1 MSVAAKDPSVAKVP
15 PASMKAK
22 ELLWELFTSD
32 KESKSYSKL
41 LDYMKGEDSVVEVDV
56 PGCDP
61 DLRHLK
67 STDLA
72 RLLTLSILEWF
83 SWLHSAGWSLNGEI
97 SSDDI
102 FLAPLG
108 HAKMKKGKM
117 KLLKRC
123 KVKRRAKDMNAV
135 ANVIQGG
142 IFRSGDIP
150 YDIQHLL
157 WLLRHFRSYYANLLL
172 NHSSLLNE
180 SANLFL
186 IRTIPQRL
194 RQLSK
199 LDPAKYRR
207 IISKVPYCKMDQDHW
222 KLRCQQ
228 NQYLM
233 KILEPESPLSVQA
246 QPTLAPPNGTQ
257 PPVALQIS
265 SIGPDYDNNT
275 SGLLK
280 FLWDCYWNIIDYSV
294 GEVQEKKVV
303 FPQLHQMFSVAF
315 PQVICRCQKAML
327 MENELSHC
335 MPNGPSFRDILK

>member
-1 MSVAAKDPSVAKVP
+1 PSHRSGEVRSEGAEAESGSQQTRRRSSDCFPHRFSIGLVSKSANHLSSTKQFCPFSLFDSHTFLGVLSSPPAPGLPGSTRRGASSGFAFVPSPGPLLRSASSVAAKDPSLAKVP
-15 PASMKAK
+15 LATMKAK

-41 LDYMKGEDSVVEVDV
+41 VDYMKGEDSVTEVDV

-61 DLRHLK
+61 NQRHLK

-72 RLLTLSILEWF
+72 KLLALRILQWF
-83 SWLHSAGWSLNGEI
+83 SWLHSAGWSFNGEI

-102 FLAPLG
+102 FLTPLG
-108 HAKMKKGKM
+108 HAKVKKGRM

-135 ANVIQGG
+135 ANVIQDG
-142 IFRSGDIP
+142 IFKSGDIP

-157 WLLRHFRSYYANLLL
+157 WLLRHFRSYYADLLL

-186 IRTIPQRL
+186 IRCIPQRL

-207 IISKVPYCKMDQDHW
+207 IISKVPY
-222 KLRCQQ
+222 
-228 NQYLM
+228 
-233 KILEPESPLSVQA
+233 
-246 QPTLAPPNGTQ
+246 
-257 PPVALQIS
+257 
-265 SIGPDYDNNT
+265 
-275 SGLLK
+275 
-280 FLWDCYWNIIDYSV
+280 
-294 GEVQEKKVV
+294 
-303 FPQLHQMFSVAF
+303 
-315 PQVICRCQKAML
+315 
-327 MENELSHC
+327 
-335 MPNGPSFRDILK
+335 

>member
-1 MSVAAKDPSVAKVP
+1 
-15 PASMKAK
+15 MKAK

-41 LDYMKGEDSVVEVDV
+41 VDYMKGVDSVIEVDV

-61 DLRHLK
+61 NQRHLK

-72 RLLTLSILEWF
+72 KLLALRILQWF
-83 SWLHSAGWSLNGEI
+83 SWLHSAGWSFNGEI

-102 FLAPLG
+102 FLTPLG
-108 HAKMKKGKM
+108 HAKVKKGRM

-123 KVKRRAKDMNAV
+123 KVKRREKDMNAV
-135 ANVIQGG
+135 ANVIQDG
-142 IFRSGDIP
+142 IFKSGDIP

-157 WLLRHFRSYYANLLL
+157 WLLQHFRSYYADLLL

-186 IRTIPQRL
+186 IRCISQRL

-199 LDPAKYRR
+199 LDPAKYKR

-246 QPTLAPPNGTQ
+246 EPTLASPTGTQ

-265 SIGPDYDNNT
+265 SIGPDYDNST

-280 FLWDCYWNIIDYSV
+280 LLWDCYWNIIEYSV
-294 GEVQEKKVV
+294 GEVEGKKVV
-303 FPQLHQMFSVAF
+303 LFKFPQLQHMFSVAF
-315 PQVICRCQKAML
+315 PQVICRCQKAMF

-335 MPNGPSFRDILK
+335 MPNGPSFRDILE